1 MKKLLATRIKLLPI
15 FLFLL
20 QGCAVITI
28 NPTPESDFS
37 VMTWNIWHGGRE
49 DGEEVGP
56 QRVIRVIKNSRSDI
70 IAMQETYGSGEL
82 ISEALGFNFLPRGT
96 NVSIMSRFP
105 ILEDI
110 SVYQEFKCV
119 GAIIELPD
127 KTPLAFY
134 SIWLPFDGNIWGVGK
149 REGKSKEELL
159 AACAS
164 SASDLEEILTLAKA
178 KLAESNYADAPVIIA
193 GDFNSMSH
201 FDYTEDAIDQY
212 GYVIE
217 WPTSKYITAAG
228 FTDSYREVHPTV
240 NRKIGSTWSPRFPNV
255 QQDRID
261 FIYYTNDSMKSVES
275 VKYHRPLE
283 SHNLLN
289 EPVAF
294 PSDHAALVTRFL
306 HE

>member
-1 MKKLLATRIKLLPI
+1 MIRYISLL
-15 FLFLL
+15 LFI
-20 QGCAVITI
+20 GFSWGADS
-28 NPTPESDFS
+28 TPKSDFS

-49 DGEEVGP
+49 DGEKIGP
-56 QRVIRVIKNSRSDI
+56 QKVIKVIKNSRTDI

-82 ISEALGFNFLPRGT
+82 ISEALGFNFLERGT

-105 ILEDI
+105 IIEDI
-110 SVYQEFKCV
+110 SVYHEFKCV
-119 GAIIELPD
+119 GAIIELPN

-134 SIWLPFDGNIWGVGK
+134 SIWLPYDAEIWEVGT

-164 SASDLEEILTLAKA
+164 SASDLEKILTLAKA
-178 KLAESNYADAPVIIA
+178 KLAESNYADAPIIIA

-201 FDYTEDAIDQY
+201 LDYTEDAIDQY

-217 WPTSKYITAAG
+217 WPTSKYIAAAG
-228 FTDSYREVHPTV
+228 FTDSYREQHPIV
-240 NRKIGSTWSPRFPNV
+240 NRKLGRTWSPRFPNQ

-261 FIYYTNDSMKSVES
+261 FIYYSNNSIKSVKS
-275 VKYHRPLE
+275 MIYDKPVE
-283 SHNLLN
+283 SHSLLN
-289 EPVAF
+289 KPVAF
-294 PSDHAALVTRFL
+294 PSDHAALVTLFL

>member
-1 MKKLLATRIKLLPI
+1 
-15 FLFLL
+15 
-20 QGCAVITI
+20 VIAI

-49 DGEEVGP
+49 DGDKVGP
-56 QRVIRVIKNSRSDI
+56 QKVIRVIENSRADI

-82 ISEALGFNFLPRGT
+82 ISEALGFNFIPRGT

-110 SVYQEFKCV
+110 SVYHEFKCV
-119 GAIIELPD
+119 GAIIELPN

-134 SIWLPFDGNIWGVGK
+134 SIWLPYDAEIWEVGT
-149 REGKSKEELL
+149 REGKSKKELL

-164 SASDLEEILTLAKA
+164 SASDLEKILTLAKA
-178 KLAESNYADAPVIIA
+178 KLAESNYADAPIIIA

-201 FDYTEDAIDQY
+201 LDYTEDAIDQY
-212 GYVIE
+212 GYIID

-228 FTDSYREVHPTV
+228 FTDSFREQYPTV
-240 NRKIGSTWSPRFPNV
+240 NRKLGSTWSPRFPNQ

-261 FIYYTNDSMKSVES
+261 FIYYLNDSMKSVKS

-289 EPVAF
+289 KPVTF
-294 PSDHAALVTRFL
+294 PSDHAALVTSFL
-306 HE
+306 LN

>member
-1 MKKLLATRIKLLPI
+1 
-15 FLFLL
+15 
-20 QGCAVITI
+20 
-28 NPTPESDFS
+28 
-37 VMTWNIWHGGRE
+37 MTWNIWHGGRE
-49 DGEEVGP
+49 DGDKVGP
-56 QRVIRVIKNSRSDI
+56 QKVIRVIKNSRADI

-82 ISEALGFNFLPRGT
+82 ISEALGFNFIPRGT

-110 SVYQEFKCV
+110 SVYHEFKCV
-119 GAIIELPD
+119 GAIIQLPN

-134 SIWLPFDGNIWGVGK
+134 SIELPYDAEIWEVGT

-164 SASDLEEILTLAKA
+164 SASDLKQILTLAKA
-178 KLAESNYADAPVIIA
+178 KLAESNYTDSPIIIA

-201 FDYTEDAIDQY
+201 LDYTEDAIDQY
-212 GYVIE
+212 GYIID

-228 FTDSYREVHPTV
+228 FTDSFREQYPTV
-240 NRKIGSTWSPRFPNV
+240 NRKLGSTWSPRFPNQ

-261 FIYYTNDSMKSVES
+261 FIYYLNDSMKSVKS

-289 EPVAF
+289 EPVTF
-294 PSDHAALVTRFL
+294 PSDHAALVTSFL
-306 HE
+306 LN

>member
-1 MKKLLATRIKLLPI
+1 MKCRYLIL
-15 FLFLL
+15 FLFLF
-20 QGCAVITI
+20 QGCAVIGI
-28 NPTPESDFS
+28 NSTAKSDFS

-49 DGEEVGP
+49 DGDKVGP
-56 QRVIRVIKNSRSDI
+56 QKVIRVIKNSRADI

-110 SVYQEFKCV
+110 SVYHEFKCV
-119 GAIIELPD
+119 GAIIQLPN

-134 SIWLPFDGNIWGVGK
+134 SIWLPYDAEIWAVGT
-149 REGKSKEELL
+149 REGKSNEELL

-164 SASDLEEILTLAKA
+164 SASDLEQILTLAKA
-178 KLAESNYADAPVIIA
+178 KLSESIYADIPIIIA

-201 FDYTEDAIDQY
+201 LDYTENAVDQY
-212 GYVIE
+212 EYIID
-217 WPTSKYITAAG
+217 WPTSKYITDAG
-228 FTDSYREVHPTV
+228 FTDSFREQHPIV
-240 NRKIGSTWSPRFPNV
+240 NRKLGSTWSPRFPNQ

-261 FIYYTNDSMKSVES
+261 FIYYLKDSMKSVNS

-283 SHNLLN
+283 FQNKF
-289 EPVAF
+289 VTF
-294 PSDHAALVTRFL
+294 PSDHAALVTSFL
-306 HE
+306 LR

>member
-1 MKKLLATRIKLLPI
+1 MIRYISLL
-15 FLFLL
+15 LFI
-20 QGCAVITI
+20 GFAWGAY
-28 NPTPESDFS
+28 PTHKSDFS

-49 DGEEVGP
+49 DGEKIGP
-56 QRVIRVIKNSRSDI
+56 QKVIKVIKNSRTDI

-82 ISEALGFNFLPRGT
+82 ISEALGFNFLARGT

-105 ILEDI
+105 IIEDI
-110 SVYQEFKCV
+110 SVYHEFKCV
-119 GAIIELPD
+119 GAIIELPN

-134 SIWLPFDGNIWGVGK
+134 SIWLPYDAEIWEVGT

-164 SASDLEEILTLAKA
+164 SASDLEKILTLAKA
-178 KLAESNYADAPVIIA
+178 KLAESNYADAPIIIA

-201 FDYTEDAIDQY
+201 LDYTEDAIDQY

-217 WPTSKYITAAG
+217 WPTSKYISAAG
-228 FTDSYREVHPTV
+228 FTDSYREQHPTV
-240 NRKIGSTWSPRFPNV
+240 NRKIGSTWSPRFPNQ

-261 FIYYTNDSMKSVES
+261 FIYYSNNSMKSVKS
-275 VKYHRPLE
+275 VIYDRPVE
-283 SHNLLN
+283 SHSLLN
-289 EPVAF
+289 RPVAF
-294 PSDHAALVTRFL
+294 PSDHAALVTLFL

>member
-1 MKKLLATRIKLLPI
+1 MIMYLSLL
-15 FLFLL
+15 LFI
-20 QGCAVITI
+20 GFAWGED
-28 NPTPESDFS
+28 PTLESDFS

-49 DGEEVGP
+49 DGEKVGP
-56 QRVIRVIKNSRSDI
+56 ERVIRVIKNSRADI

-110 SVYQEFKCV
+110 SVYHEFKCV
-119 GAIIELPD
+119 GAVIELPD

-134 SIWLPFDGNIWGVGK
+134 SIWLPYDAEIWEVGT

-164 SASDLEEILTLAKA
+164 SASDLEQILTLAKA
-178 KLAESNYADAPVIIA
+178 KLAELNYAEVSIIIA

-201 FDYTEDAIDQY
+201 LDYTENEIDQY

-228 FTDSYREVHPTV
+228 FTDSYREQYPIV
-240 NRKIGSTWSPRFPNV
+240 NRNLGSTWSPRFPNQ

-261 FIYYTNDSMKSVES
+261 FIYYSNNSMKSVES
-275 VKYHRPLE
+275 VKYDRPVDSE
-283 SHNLLN
+283 NLLN

-294 PSDHAALVTRFL
+294 PSDHAAIITRFL

>member
-1 MKKLLATRIKLLPI
+1 MYRYISLL
-15 FLFLL
+15 LFI
-20 QGCAVITI
+20 GFAWGEG
-28 NPTPESDFS
+28 PTLENDFS

-49 DGEEVGP
+49 DGEKVGP
-56 QRVIRVIKNSRSDI
+56 QRVIKVIKKSRADI

-110 SVYQEFKCV
+110 SVYHAFKCV

-134 SIWLPFDGNIWGVGK
+134 SIWLPYDTEIWEVGT

-164 SASDLEEILTLAKA
+164 SASDLEQILTLAKA
-178 KLAESNYADAPVIIA
+178 KLAESNYADAPIIIA

-201 FDYTEDAIDQY
+201 LDYTENAIDQY
-212 GYVIE
+212 EHVIE

-228 FTDSYREVHPTV
+228 FTDSYRELYPIV
-240 NRKIGSTWSPRFPNV
+240 NRKLGSTWSPRFPNQ

-261 FIYYTNDSMKSVES
+261 FIYYSNNSMKSVKS
-275 VKYHRPLE
+275 VKYDRPVE

-289 EPVAF
+289 EPAAF
-294 PSDHAALVTRFL
+294 PSDHAALITRFL

>member
-1 MKKLLATRIKLLPI
+1 MIRYISLL
-15 FLFLL
+15 LFI
-20 QGCAVITI
+20 GFSWGADS
-28 NPTPESDFS
+28 TPKSDFS

-49 DGEEVGP
+49 DGEKIGP
-56 QRVIRVIKNSRSDI
+56 QKVIKVIKNSRTDI

-82 ISEALGFNFLPRGT
+82 ISEALGFNFLERGT

-105 ILEDI
+105 IIEDI
-110 SVYQEFKCV
+110 SVYHEFKCV
-119 GAIIELPD
+119 GAIIELPN

-134 SIWLPFDGNIWGVGK
+134 SIWLPYDAEIWEVGT

-164 SASDLEEILTLAKA
+164 SASDLEKILTLAKA
-178 KLAESNYADAPVIIA
+178 KLAESNYADAPIIIA

-201 FDYTEDAIDQY
+201 LDYTEDAIDQY

-217 WPTSKYITAAG
+217 WPTSKYIAAAG
-228 FTDSYREVHPTV
+228 FTDSYREQHPIV
-240 NRKIGSTWSPRFPNV
+240 NRKLGRTWSPRFPNQ

-261 FIYYTNDSMKSVES
+261 FIYYSNNSIKSVKSMIYDKPVEPHS
-275 VKYHRPLE
+275 
-283 SHNLLN
+283 LLN
-289 EPVAF
+289 KPVAF
-294 PSDHAALVTRFL
+294 PSDHSALVTLFL

>member
-1 MKKLLATRIKLLPI
+1 MVRCISLL
-15 FLFLL
+15 LFIGSAWG
-20 QGCAVITI
+20 QGP
-28 NPTPESDFS
+28 NHESNFS

-49 DGEEVGP
+49 DGEKVGP
-56 QRVIRVIKNSRSDI
+56 QRVIRVIKNSRVDI

-110 SVYQEFKCV
+110 SVYHEFKCV
-119 GAIIELPD
+119 GAVIELPD

-134 SIWLPFDGNIWGVGK
+134 SIWLPYDAEIWEVGI

-164 SASDLEEILTLAKA
+164 SASDLEQILTLAKA
-178 KLAESNYADAPVIIA
+178 KLAESNYADAPIIIA

-201 FDYTEDAIDQY
+201 LDYTENAIDQY
-212 GYVIE
+212 EYVIE

-228 FTDSYREVHPTV
+228 FTDSYREHYPTV
-240 NRKIGSTWSPRFPNV
+240 NRKLGSTWSPRFPNQ

-261 FIYYTNDSMKSVES
+261 FIYYSNNSMKSVKS
-275 VKYHRPLE
+275 VKYDRPVE
-283 SHNLLN
+283 SHSLLN
-289 EPVAF
+289 RPVEF
-294 PSDHAALVTRFL
+294 PSDHAALISLFL

>member
-1 MKKLLATRIKLLPI
+1 MKRLWLIL
-15 FLFLL
+15 FLFLF
-20 QGCAVITI
+20 QDCAVNA
-28 NPTPESDFS
+28 NPPPFKSDFS

-49 DGEEVGP
+49 DGEKVGP
-56 QRVIRVIKNSRSDI
+56 QKIIKVIKNSRADI

-105 ILEDI
+105 ILDDI
-110 SVYQEFKCV
+110 SVYHEFKCV
-119 GAIIELPD
+119 GAIIQLPD
-127 KTPLAFY
+127 KTQLAFY
-134 SIWLPFDGNIWGVGK
+134 SIWLPYDAEIWAVGT

-164 SASDLEEILTLAKA
+164 SASDLEQILKLAKA
-178 KLAESNYADAPVIIA
+178 KLVESNYGDIPIIIA

-201 FDYTEDAIDQY
+201 LDYTEDAVDQY
-212 GYVIE
+212 GYIID

-228 FTDSYREVHPTV
+228 FTDYFREQYPTV
-240 NRKIGSTWSPRFPNV
+240 NRKLGSTWSPRFPNQ

-261 FIYYTNDSMKSVES
+261 FIYYLNDSMKSVNS

-283 SHNLLN
+283 FQNKS
-289 EPVAF
+289 VTF
-294 PSDHAALVTRFL
+294 PSDHAALVTSFL
-306 HE
+306 LR

>member
-1 MKKLLATRIKLLPI
+1 MVRCISLLLYIGLAWGKDSIY
-15 FLFLL
+15 
-20 QGCAVITI
+20 
-28 NPTPESDFS
+28 ESDFS

-49 DGEEVGP
+49 DGEKVGP
-56 QRVIRVIKNSRSDI
+56 QRVIGVIKNSRVDI

-82 ISEALGFNFLPRGT
+82 ISEALDFNFLPRGT

-110 SVYQEFKCV
+110 SVYHEFKCV
-119 GAIIELPD
+119 GAVIELPD

-134 SIWLPFDGNIWGVGK
+134 SIWLPYDAEIWEVGT
-149 REGKSKEELL
+149 REGKLKEELL

-164 SASDLEEILTLAKA
+164 SASDLEQILTLAKA
-178 KLAESNYADAPVIIA
+178 KLAESNYADAPIIIA

-201 FDYTEDAIDQY
+201 LDYTEDAIDQY

-228 FTDSYREVHPTV
+228 FTDSYREHYPKV
-240 NRKIGSTWSPRFPNV
+240 NRKLGSTWSPRFPNQ

-261 FIYYTNDSMKSVES
+261 FIYYSNNSMKSVKS
-275 VKYHRPLE
+275 VKYDKPFE
-283 SHNLLN
+283 SYNLLN
-289 EPVAF
+289 EPAAF
-294 PSDHAALVTRFL
+294 PSDHAALITRFL
-306 HE
+306 LE

>member
-1 MKKLLATRIKLLPI
+1 MKRLWVIL
-15 FLFLL
+15 FLFLFK
-20 QGCAVITI
+20 GCALIAI

-49 DGEEVGP
+49 DGEKVGP
-56 QRVIRVIKNSRSDI
+56 QKVIRVIKNSRADI

-110 SVYQEFKCV
+110 SVFHEFKCV
-119 GAIIELPD
+119 GAIIQLPD
-127 KTPLAFY
+127 KTPIAFY
-134 SIWLPFDGNIWGVGK
+134 SIWLPYDAEIWAVGT

-164 SASDLEEILTLAKA
+164 SASDLEQILTLAKE
-178 KLAESNYADAPVIIA
+178 KLAESNYADAPIIIA

-201 FDYTEDAIDQY
+201 LDYTEDAIDQY
-212 GYVIE
+212 GHIID

-228 FTDSYREVHPTV
+228 FTDSFREQYPTV
-240 NRKIGSTWSPRFPNV
+240 NRKLGSTWSPRFPNQ

-261 FIYYTNDSMKSVES
+261 FIYYLNDSMKSVKS

-289 EPVAF
+289 EPVTF
-294 PSDHAALVTRFL
+294 PSDHAALVTSFL
-306 HE
+306 LK

>member
-1 MKKLLATRIKLLPI
+1 
-15 FLFLL
+15 
-20 QGCAVITI
+20 VIAI

-49 DGEEVGP
+49 DGEKVGP
-56 QRVIRVIKNSRSDI
+56 QKVIRVIKNSGADI

-110 SVYQEFKCV
+110 SVFHEFKCV
-119 GAIIELPD
+119 GAIIQLPD

-134 SIWLPFDGNIWGVGK
+134 SIWLPYDAEIWAVGT

-164 SASDLEEILTLAKA
+164 SASDLEQILTLAKA
-178 KLAESNYADAPVIIA
+178 KLAESNYGDAPIIIA

-201 FDYTEDAIDQY
+201 LDYSDDAIDLY
-212 GYVIE
+212 G
-217 WPTSKYITAAG
+217 
-228 FTDSYREVHPTV
+228 
-240 NRKIGSTWSPRFPNV
+240 
-255 QQDRID
+255 
-261 FIYYTNDSMKSVES
+261 
-275 VKYHRPLE
+275 
-283 SHNLLN
+283 
-289 EPVAF
+289 
-294 PSDHAALVTRFL
+294 
-306 HE
+306 